1 MRCAACHSKRTFG
14 VSSIRSKKTPR
25 KAGVSLRPTVA
36 MGISALP
43 LAAVGFVATLS
54 LEWCWAGLMF
64 MSFKPTAAGVFF
76 FRDDVMVRPGPR
88 PRRRGGPG
96 RDPAVTVTVT
106 VTQVTVTQVTVTQPR
121 GTVAA
126 PGRRATPSHALAF
139 KLTVTVTKTLHS
151 GVKVRSKPE
160 LARGSRPAHSRNG
173 VTY

>member
-1 MRCAACHSKRTFG
+1 
-14 VSSIRSKKTPR
+14 
-25 KAGVSLRPTVA
+25 

-76 FRDDVMVRPGPR
+76 FRDDVMVRSGPRR
-88 PRRRGGPG
+88 PRRRRGGGPG

-151 GVKVRSKPE
+151 GVKLRSKPE
-160 LARGSRPAHSRNG
+160 LARGSRPGPAHSRNG

>member
-1 MRCAACHSKRTFG
+1 
-14 VSSIRSKKTPR
+14 
-25 KAGVSLRPTVA
+25 

-88 PRRRGGPG
+88 PRRGPG

-151 GVKVRSKPE
+151 
-160 LARGSRPAHSRNG
+160 
-173 VTY
+173 